1 MSETNR
7 SLYPAIQRYICSLS
21 PAIALN
27 MFNLI
32 GLDYQSENK
41 IRPSYTAIMGRL
53 IFLNKLNDFLYFLFP
68 AILCLLSFFTFF
80 NLTDKILH
88 MLGYERFT
96 VQDEITTALIEDGK
110 KYLEKEKKQRLR
122 HSKSIVP
129 KQPSVRKVEREESQR
144 DLLNSP
150 STNESTPQS
159 TSIDIVVQDDAR
171 QSDNSTSK
179 PNYVNKNLFDDV

>member
-1 MSETNR
+1 
-7 SLYPAIQRYICSLS
+7 
-21 PAIALN
+21 

-41 IRPSYTAIMGRL
+41 IRPSYTKIMGRL
-53 IFLNKLNDFLYFLFP
+53 IFLNKLNDFLFFLFP

-110 KYLEKEKKQRLR
+110 KYLEKEKKMRLR
-122 HSKSIVP
+122 HAKSTLP

-150 STNESTPQS
+150 STNDSTPQS
-159 TSIDIVVQDDAR
+159 TSIDILVKDDVHPIE
-171 QSDNSTSK
+171 STSK
-179 PNYVNKNLFDDV
+179 NIVNKNLFDDV

>member
-1 MSETNR
+1 MPETNR
-7 SLYPAIQRYICSLS
+7 LPPQRYICSLS

-41 IRPSYTAIMGRL
+41 IRPSYTTIMGRL
-53 IFLNKLNDFLYFLFP
+53 IFLNRLNDFLYFLFP

-96 VQDEITTALIEDGK
+96 VQDEITTALIEDGRS
-110 KYLEKEKKQRLR
+110 YLEKEKKQRLR
-122 HSKSIVP
+122 HSKNNAP
-129 KQPSVRKVEREESQR
+129 KPAPIRKVERDESQR

-159 TSIDIVVQDDAR
+159 TSIDIVVQDAR
-171 QSDNSTSK
+171 QSDNSASKPTSK
-179 PNYVNKNLFDDV
+179 PNPVNKNLFDDV

>member
-1 MSETNR
+1 
-7 SLYPAIQRYICSLS
+7 
-21 PAIALN
+21 

-53 IFLNKLNDFLYFLFP
+53 IFLNRLNDFLFFLFP

-96 VQDEITTALIEDGK
+96 VQDDITTALIEDGK
-110 KYLEKEKKQRLR
+110 KYLEKEKKLRLR
-122 HSKSIVP
+122 NIKTTVP
-129 KQPSVRKVEREESQR
+129 KQSSLRKVVREESQR

-159 TSIDIVVQDDAR
+159 TSIDMLATDEAGPQTD
-171 QSDNSTSK
+171 STGK
-179 PNYVNKNLFDDV
+179 PNFVNKNLFDDV